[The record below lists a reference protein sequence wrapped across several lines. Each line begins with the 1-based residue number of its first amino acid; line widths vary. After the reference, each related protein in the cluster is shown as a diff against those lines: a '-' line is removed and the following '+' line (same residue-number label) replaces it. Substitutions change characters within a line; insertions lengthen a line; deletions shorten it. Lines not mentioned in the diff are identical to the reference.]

1 MLSYEY
7 RYGLF
12 LDDVS
17 ISASYLIDPF
27 EVESALQEYPA
38 LAESANCVH

>member
-1 MLSYEY
+1 MLSYKY

-17 ISASYLIDPF
+17 ISASYPIDPF
-27 EVESALQEYPA
+27 EVESALQEYPS
-38 LAESANCVH
+38 LAESANCVL